1 MDISDYPN
9 LDQLIDLI
17 KMYGPKVI
25 KHYKIVKEHEKDLD
39 NDFIWNIGTNPV
51 TNVNI

>member
-17 KMYGPKVI
+17 KMYGPEVI

-39 NDFIWNIGTNPV
+39 NDFTCNICNIDTNPV
-51 TNVNI
+51 NI